1 MSTET
6 SLGDVPNVVS
16 RIQNLR
22 LGHEDGEEAH
32 NGNNPADDES
42 ANSAQNAQPI
52 GTLSRARRALN
63 FVWDE
68 EQPTTSTSRG
78 VDISSSNGDK
88 YVFLFPFRS
97 SID

>member
-6 SLGDVPNVVS
+6 SLGDMPNVVS
-16 RIQNLR
+16 RIHNLR

-32 NGNNPADDES
+32 NGNNAAADES

-68 EQPTTSTSRG
+68 EQPTTSSTSRG

-88 YVFLFPFRS
+88 
-97 SID
+97 